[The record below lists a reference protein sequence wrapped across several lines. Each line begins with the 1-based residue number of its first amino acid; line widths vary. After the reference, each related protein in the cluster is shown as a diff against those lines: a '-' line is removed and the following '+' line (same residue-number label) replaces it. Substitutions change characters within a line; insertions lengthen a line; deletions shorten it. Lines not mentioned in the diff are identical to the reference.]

1 MRIVVAGG
9 TGFIGR
15 RLTPALRRRGHD
27 VVAMSRHPEG
37 DDEVAGDIADIA
49 SLRTALDRADV
60 GYYLVHSLDRADFE
74 TYDADGARRFAAAAT
89 DAGVRRV
96 VYLGGLGDEDDD
108 LSPHLRS
115 RREVEQIL
123 SAEVPT
129 VALRAGI
136 VVGAG
141 SAAWEVLCQLVQRLP
156 AMITPRWVDTRTQ
169 PIALDDV
176 VALLAGS
183 ADEAVPPDHY
193 DVGAPENVT
202 YREMMLAIAAELDV
216 RRVILPVPV
225 LTPRLSS
232 FWLRLVTSVDMQTA
246 RNLVDSMTN
255 TVVVHER
262 RLEELTGVRPRP
274 FVTAVSEALAARRAN
289 ADDG

>member
-9 TGFIGR
+9 TGFVGR
-15 RLTPALRRRGHD
+15 RLTAELRDRGHD
-27 VVAMSRHPEG
+27 VVAMTRHPEG
-37 DDEVAGDIADIA
+37 DDQVFGDVADEA
-49 SLRTALDRADV
+49 SLRAALDGADAAH
-60 GYYLVHSLDRADFE
+60 YLVHSLDRADFA
-74 TYDADGARRFAAAAT
+74 TYDADGARRFAAAASG
-89 DAGVRRV
+89 AGVGRI
-96 VYLGGLGDEDDD
+96 VYLGGLGDEHDA
-108 LSPHLRS
+108 LSAHLRS
-115 RREVEQIL
+115 RREVEHIL
-123 SAEVPT
+123 SARMPT

-176 VALLAGS
+176 VDLLAG
-183 ADEAVPPDHY
+183 AVDVDRVPAGHY
-193 DVGAPENVT
+193 DVGAPESVT
-202 YREMMLAIAAELDV
+202 YRQMMLTIAHELGHHRLIV
-216 RRVILPVPV
+216 PVPV

-232 FWLRLVTSVDMQTA
+232 FWLRLVTTVDMQTA

-262 RLEELTGVRPRP
+262 RLEELTGVTPRP
-274 FVTAVSEALAARRAN
+274 FEQAAREALAEHDA
-289 ADDG
+289 